1 MREEEVLKM
10 IKDSADHV
18 AVPESL
24 APEHMMEKLRAM
36 DMERKSSDV
45 PESGGDPGMA
55 QDYSGGE
62 SGGSK
67 IPEKKPYRYW
77 KYGTAAAAVLLMA
90 GLLTIGN
97 GQIPGTESV
106 LSPDT
111 QGTESVKEAGG
122 PVGES
127 ELTETEELEVVS
139 EDAAEYQA
147 MSHED
152 VYDRFQEL
160 RDEEERRNQA
170 YYGDSR
176 RSFFDDWFGS
186 RKDSANGMWIE
197 DAIPEATM
205 EETEIDVMP
214 APVAEASG
222 SSGMSGSGARLKK
235 ELAGVAD
242 ETKSLE
248 RGSYSETNIQV
259 EGVDEGDVVKTD
271 GTYIYVA
278 SQDHGMIRIIRPNGT
293 KMENVGIIPDSS
305 TVESSRMIQE
315 FYLNGSLMTVIRSSY
330 ETAQPVE
337 QSDSPSRTT
346 GGNIE
351 ILPQKDYAYYYSYNQ
366 GKAVTRVETYDL
378 SNPKEP
384 KLAGTVVQDGYY
396 KNSRRSGDYV
406 YVFTGYDSDIY
417 ALREEKEKYIPQVNG
432 KVIPADSIFIPEKL
446 DAYSYLVV
454 SSVDMK
460 APKDAVQTKAVT
472 ASGEQYYVSGDNIYI
487 ASSKYDHRAN
497 QYNYTELMKFSYRDG
512 RISFMAHGNVNGY
525 LNNQF
530 SMDEYKGNLRL
541 VSTLSR
547 NNGKNTNSLYVLNE
561 KLEKIGEIED
571 LAPDEQIYSARFM
584 GDIGYFVTFRNMDPL
599 FSVDLT
605 NPEKPKILGELK
617 ITGFSEYLHPYAD
630 GLLLGIGRE
639 IDPDTTNFEGLK
651 LSMFDTANPQNVK
664 EVQKMVEKSF
674 EYSTAWGNHKSVLI
688 SPSRNLIGFTAESYD
703 YDKRDWGVVYAVYS
717 YDKQNGFKQEMSA
730 ELDNTNDYSMAR
742 GLYIGDWLY
751 VVESSRINAY
761 SLADFNHAGELK
773 Y

>member
-24 APEHMMEKLRAM
+24 EPENMMRKLMAM
-36 DMERKSSDV
+36 DAKTECSEQSESDGNLEDN
-45 PESGGDPGMA
+45 PDGPGGDSGKSKNPG
-55 QDYSGGE
+55 
-62 SGGSK
+62 
-67 IPEKKPYRYW
+67 KKPYQYW
-77 KYGTAAAAVLLMA
+77 KYGSAAAAVLLAA
-90 GLLTIGN
+90 GLLTVGN
-97 GQIPGTESV
+97 GRIPGMEPV
-106 LSPDT
+106 LP
-111 QGTESVKEAGG
+111 AGIQ
-122 PVGES
+122 
-127 ELTETEELEVVS
+127 ETEVTKGTGDPGEGNNPADSEALKIVS
-139 EDAAEYQA
+139 EDGTEYQA
-147 MSHED
+147 GSHEE

-160 RDEEERRNQA
+160 RDEEERRYQE
-170 YYGDSR
+170 YYGGSKG
-176 RSFFDDWFGS
+176 SFLDNWFGS
-186 RKDSANGMWIE
+186 KKGNADIMWTEEEILQPSL
-197 DAIPEATM
+197 AEAGG
-205 EETEIDVMP
+205 EAMP
-214 APVAEASG
+214 APETASG
-222 SSGMSGSGARLKK
+222 GSGLANSIMEDQKQLTGAVTESK
-235 ELAGVAD
+235 ERD
-242 ETKSLE
+242 
-248 RGSYSETNIQV
+248 SYSETNIQV

-278 SQDHGMIRIIRPNGT
+278 SQDQGSIRIIRPDGT
-293 KMENVGIIPDSS
+293 RMEKVGVIPDSS
-305 TVESSRMIQE
+305 TVNSSRMIQE
-315 FYLNGSLMTVIRSSY
+315 FYINGSLMTVIRSSY
-330 ETAQPVE
+330 EYLEPAAQP
-337 QSDSPSRTT
+337 DPSSRAI
-346 GGNIE
+346 GE
-351 ILPQKDYAYYYSYNQ
+351 ITEALPQKDYAYYPYNP

-378 SNPKEP
+378 SDPKNP

-396 KNSRRSGDYV
+396 KSSRRSGEYV
-406 YVFTGYDSDIY
+406 YVFTGYDSDVY

-432 KVIPADSIFIPEKL
+432 KVISADSIFIPEKL

-454 SSVDMK
+454 SSVDMR

-512 RISFMAHGNVNGY
+512 RISFVAHGNVNGY

-547 NNGKNTNSLYVLNE
+547 SNGKNTNSLYVLNE
-561 KLEKIGEIED
+561 KLEKIGEIEN

-584 GDIGYFVTFRNMDPL
+584 GEIGYFVTFRNMDPL

-639 IDPDTTNFEGLK
+639 IDPDTANYEGLK
-651 LSMFDTANPQNVK
+651 LSMFDTSNPKNVK
-664 EVQKMVEKSF
+664 EIQKMVEKSF

-688 SPSRNLIGFTAESYD
+688 SPSRSLIGFTAECYD
-703 YDKRDWGVVYAVYS
+703 YDKRDWSVVYTVYS
-717 YDKQNGFKQEMSA
+717 YDKQNGFKQEMSVA
-730 ELDNTNDYSMAR
+730 LDNSNDYSMTR

-751 VVESSRINAY
+751 VVENNRINSY
-761 SLADFNHAGELK
+761 SLAGFNHAGELK